1 MFKLKRTKICLIAAS
16 TWRPPLFDIPIFW
29 KNSCWDSIK
38 IWCKNLYSGRE
49 GRTEFILFLAS
60 GYHLVSTNLTEILY
74 NSGSNPGEECL
85 RKGTWHEISIEDHE
99 EKKLNELMKPQ
110 KILHQYLL
118 VIPQPSHDSDP
129 LPQSP
134 FNIHLPLSVH
144 TSNLINPIFLKIL
157 WPNTENYQIF
167 KGS

>member
-118 VIPQPSHDSDP
+118 LCYSTVFTRFWSSTSISIQYPPSPVCPYIQPHKSN
-129 LPQSP
+129 LPQN
-134 FNIHLPLSVH
+134 FMAKYWKLSD
-144 TSNLINPIFLKIL
+144 L
-157 WPNTENYQIF
+157 
-167 KGS
+167 

>member
-1 MFKLKRTKICLIAAS
+1 MISNFTLIILSLVTIILVSIYFLKRCKHNIMFKLKRTKICLIAAS

-99 EKKLNELMKPQ
+99 EKN
-110 KILHQYLL
+110 
-118 VIPQPSHDSDP
+118 
-129 LPQSP
+129 
-134 FNIHLPLSVH
+134 
-144 TSNLINPIFLKIL
+144 
-157 WPNTENYQIF
+157 
-167 KGS
+167 